1 MTTKLD
7 APYTFFTICARS
19 TAPHSEG
26 VNRFDL
32 RSRDR
37 DCETTTKSRANDT
50 SAANERMSAASRG
63 SAKMSFWN
71 GITQRLQ
78 SLSLNIHK
86 ICAIPVRPFAT
97 DARCYSQTEPGKS
110 QEALFEA
117 EAEAE
122 AASLERQLENLQIPT
137 VALDDVDDNSAG
149 LAKKIAKLRP
159 QLRALKS
166 NQSKS
171 EDPEAQAPSGER
183 VPLRVVRAQKRH
195 APMESSPVRYMQP
208 LLLRYIP
215 TNHIVT
221 RSFVAADEKP
231 QAKHSVEDQKSRG
244 GQNHFDQ
251 VTSQPLI
258 RTHLS
263 HLGPLGRYVKDG
275 QSLPPPSD
283 LSFRQVNAVLAE
295 TNASKSQ
302 LEIGK
307 YHESEAGEETK
318 TSRGPRKN
326 ANNPSSPIRFISETE
341 TEDAQ
346 IEVPSNLGSQLSEKS
361 TELDVEPIEIRRH
374 LSSGQAP
381 KLPSR
386 LRHIRRIPEFRVSKH
401 AAAEKMITTREG
413 NLLIRKHGVGP
424 RPEERPIDLSHS
436 TSAAEIQEFKP
447 DSPKDQARELHSKY
461 SFTSLQDM
469 SPQKTQKPREQ
480 YFTFRKYKSDAK
492 LPIFAKA
499 SS

>member
-19 TAPHSEG
+19 TAPHSEE
-26 VNRFDL
+26 VNHFDL
-32 RSRDR
+32 RSRDQ
-37 DCETTTKSRANDT
+37 DCETTTNSRANAT

-86 ICAIPVRPFAT
+86 IGATPVRPFAT
-97 DARCYSQTEPGKS
+97 DARCYSQTETGKS

-171 EDPEAQAPSGER
+171 EDPEAQASSGER
-183 VPLRVVRAQKRH
+183 VPLRVVRAQKLH
-195 APMESSPVRYMQP
+195 APMESSPVRYMQSP
-208 LLLRYIP
+208 LTRYIP

-221 RSFVAADEKP
+221 RSLVAADEKP
-231 QAKHSVEDQKSRG
+231 QAKQNQKSRG

-263 HLGPLGRYVKDG
+263 HLGPLERYVKDG

-283 LSFRQVNAVLAE
+283 ILSRKVDVVLAE
-295 TNASKSQ
+295 NYASKSQ

-326 ANNPSSPIRFISETE
+326 ASNPSSPIRFISETE
-341 TEDAQ
+341 TEDAH
-346 IEVPSNLGSQLSEKS
+346 IEAPNKLGSELSERS
-361 TELDVEPIEIRRH
+361 TELDVEPMEIRRH

-386 LRHIRRIPEFRVSKH
+386 LRHIRRIPAFYVSKH
-401 AAAEKMITTREG
+401 AAAEKRITTREG

-424 RPEERPIDLSHS
+424 KPEEWPSDLSHS
-436 TSAAEIQEFKP
+436 TSAAEIQEIKP
-447 DSPKDQARELHSKY
+447 HSPRYQARELHSKY
-461 SFTSLQDM
+461 SSTSLHNM
-469 SPQKTQKPREQ
+469 SPKQSLKPREQ

-492 LPIFAKA
+492 LPISVKA